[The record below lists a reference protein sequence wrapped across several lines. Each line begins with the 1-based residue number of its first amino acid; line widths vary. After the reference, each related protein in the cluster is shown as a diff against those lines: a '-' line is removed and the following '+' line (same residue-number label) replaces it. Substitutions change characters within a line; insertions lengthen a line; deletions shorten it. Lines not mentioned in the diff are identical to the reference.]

1 MASKQWPQS
10 RLEHQALHTMSDPNP
25 TSRLPHF
32 HFHQLCAGIL
42 TARAGPHHDE
52 AQWPLLE
59 HFNQGCSALHRSWE
73 LRTWDVAAVETLL
86 QLRYPQALV
95 VFYQYPTLFVQ
106 GKIGFDGLFLQLR
119 LR

>member
-1 MASKQWPQS
+1 
-10 RLEHQALHTMSDPNP
+10 MSDPNP

-42 TARAGPHHDE
+42 TA
-52 AQWPLLE
+52 
-59 HFNQGCSALHRSWE
+59 
-73 LRTWDVAAVETLL
+73 TLL